1 MSKRIVL
8 VGDCNQCGVCCEVE
22 SDGATLRCE
31 NLEIFSSLGQ
41 PWASRCRAYQ
51 TRYDGMPI
59 RLYDI
64 RTGQLT
70 EDDFICAKNTPANR
84 HAETE
89 TILNH
94 GIGRGCSLS
103 VMGEDDLTC
112 PPETGPGAMTDIG
125 GWYYNRG

>member
-1 MSKRIVL
+1 MRRTTSLSEVDLSKRIIL
-8 VGDCNQCGVCCEVE
+8 VGECNQCGVCCEVE

-31 NLEIFSSLGQ
+31 NLEVLGPIGQ

-59 RLYDI
+59 QLYDI
-64 RTGQLT
+64 RTGRFS
-70 EDDFICAKNTPANR
+70 EDEFVCAKNSPQNR

-103 VMGEDDLTC
+103 VIEKDDRPG
-112 PPETGPGAMTDIG
+112 PP
-125 GWYYNRG
+125 

>member
-22 SDGATLRCE
+22 SEGVTLRCE
-31 NLEIFSSLGQ
+31 NLEVRGPIGQ
-41 PWASRCRAYQ
+41 PGASRCRAYQ
-51 TRYDGMPI
+51 TRYDDMPI

-64 RTGQLT
+64 RTGQLA
-70 EDDFICAKNTPANR
+70 EDDFVCAKNSPANR

-103 VMGEDDLTC
+103 VMEEDDQPA
-112 PPETGPGAMTDIG
+112 PPEPGQALCQEHAE
-125 GWYYNRG
+125 RS